1 MSHLFSMKNVIGV
14 GQGYKTIMGQK
25 TDLLSLVVMVEKKIP
40 LKELN
45 AKDVVPIF
53 VDGYMTDVIEVGKIK
68 ALSTTGRYRPAPG
81 GVSIGHKDI
90 TAGTLGC
97 VVEDTT
103 DGHKVILSNNH
114 VLANSNMAEIGDEV
128 LQPGPYDGGSV
139 SQDTIANLKRYQTI
153 YFDGEVSECPVATGM
168 AKVLNGLANLFKS
181 DTYLQPLTQQE
192 TLNYIDA
199 AIAEPINPDDVL
211 EEILT
216 IGEVN
221 GHATGWVGM
230 DVQKYGRTTDYNT
243 DEILIQDAI
252 IQVSYGDG
260 KMAIFDKQLVAG
272 PMSAGGDSGSLVLNM
287 DSEAVGLLFAG
298 SDTHTILNPIEYVIS
313 ALKIRF

>member
-1 MSHLFSMKNVIGV
+1 MSYLLSKKNVIGV
-14 GQGYKTIMGQK
+14 GQGYKTIQGEK
-25 TDLLSLVVMVEKKIP
+25 TDLLSLIVLVEKKVSRE
-40 LKELN
+40 ELD
-45 AKDVVPIF
+45 ARDIVPII
-53 VDGYMTDVIEVGKIK
+53 VDGYMTDVIEIGKIK
-68 ALSTTGRYRPAPG
+68 ALSTTGRYRPALG

-97 VVEDTT
+97 VVEDIT

-114 VLANSNMAEIGDEV
+114 ILANSNMAEIGDEIV
-128 LQPGPYDGGSV
+128 QPGPYDGGRV
-139 SQDTIANLKRYQTI
+139 PADTIAKLKRYQTI
-153 YFDGEVSECPVATGM
+153 YFDGEPSECPLAGGIVEI
-168 AKVLNGLANLFKS
+168 LNGFASLFKS
-181 DTYLQPLTQQE
+181 NTYLQALTQQE

-199 AIAEPINPDDVL
+199 ALAEPLDANDVS

-216 IGEVN
+216 VGRVN

-230 DVQKYGRTTDYNT
+230 EVQKYGRTTDYTT
-243 DEILIQDAI
+243 DEILVQDAI

-260 KMAIFDKQLVAG
+260 KIAVFDKQLVAG
-272 PMSAGGDSGSLVLNM
+272 AMSAGGDSGSLVLTM
-287 DSEAVGLLFAG
+287 DNQATGLLFAG